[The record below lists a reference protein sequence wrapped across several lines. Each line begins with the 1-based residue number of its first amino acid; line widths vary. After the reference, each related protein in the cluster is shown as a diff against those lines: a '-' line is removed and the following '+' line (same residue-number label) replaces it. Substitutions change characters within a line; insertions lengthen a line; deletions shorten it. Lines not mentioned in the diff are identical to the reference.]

1 MTNEELQVEELEVLE
16 SIYDGDENFKKVS
29 DKKFQYKVKNED
41 DSKSFL
47 LEIIWNENYP
57 NEIPTINLDAFYN
70 KHLIPEVKNLIIS
83 RLNEEANLLLDTAMT
98 YTLFEFAK
106 ENIQEF
112 TDKQPDNLQ
121 LSTNGVEEDI
131 TIDKNPEPQISIKKE
146 KKPKLTKQQKRK
158 LANRVNNDGELPRG
172 WNWVDV
178 VKHLSQTGSNPK
190 VNSYTPNS

>member
-1 MTNEELQVEELEVLE
+1 MTNKELQIEELEVLE
-16 SIYDGDENFKKVS
+16 SIYDGDENFRKVS
-29 DKKFQYKVKNED
+29 DNKFQYKVKNED

-57 NEIPTINLDAFYN
+57 SEIPIINLDAFYN
-70 KHLIPEVKNLIIS
+70 KHLLPEVKNLIIS
-83 RLNEEANLLLDTAMT
+83 RLNKEANMLLDTAMT

-112 TDKQPDNLQ
+112 TDMQPDNL
-121 LSTNGVEEDI
+121 LPNVNGNEEL
-131 TIDKNPEPQISIKKE
+131 TVDKTPEPQISSKKE

-158 LANRVNNDGELPRG
+158 LANRVNTDGELPRG

-178 VKHLSQTGSNPK
+178 VKHLSQIGSGPK
-190 VNSYTPNS
+190 VSSSQATNS